1 MSKDQRQK
9 VLLGVLLVLMLVA
22 VLRQFGPRIT
32 AGSGSSES
40 GNRSQAAERG
50 TVRSV
55 VDSPGVVELHLED
68 LEKVA
73 GRFRPGRD
81 PFRFGEARTLEAE
94 PTEDEDDE
102 DDEAAREAERAAAA
116 QEALRRAMEAQRR
129 QEAAVS
135 GRPMLPDFDLKFLG
149 SFGSRQKRLAVFSDG
164 AEIFN
169 ALEGGVLKGHFVI
182 RQIGLESVDVG
193 YLDYPDEPAIRLA
206 AGG

>member
-22 VLRQFGPRIT
+22 VWRQFGPRIT

-102 DDEAAREAERAAAA
+102 AAREAERAAAA

-129 QEAAVS
+129 QEAAAS
-135 GRPMLPDFDLKFLG
+135 GRPVLPDFDLKFLG
-149 SFGSRQKRLAVFSDG
+149 SFGSRQKRLAVFS
-164 AEIFN
+164 
-169 ALEGGVLKGHFVI
+169 
-182 RQIGLESVDVG
+182 RQIRIIT
-193 YLDYPDEPAIRLA
+193 A
-206 AGG
+206 

>member
-22 VLRQFGPRIT
+22 VWRQFGPRIM

-55 VDSPGVVELHLED
+55 VDSPGVVELRLED

-81 PFRFGEARTLEAE
+81 PFRFGEARTLETE

-102 DDEAAREAERAAAA
+102 AARAAAA

-135 GRPMLPDFDLKFLG
+135 GRPVLPDFGLKFLG

-169 ALEGGVLKGHFVI
+169 ALEGGVLKSHFVI

>member
-22 VLRQFGPRIT
+22 VWRQFGPRIT

-102 DDEAAREAERAAAA
+102 AARAAAA

-135 GRPMLPDFDLKFLG
+135 GRPVLPDFDLKFLG

-169 ALEGGVLKGHFVI
+169 ALEGGVLKSHFVI

>member
-1 MSKDQRQK
+1 
-9 VLLGVLLVLMLVA
+9 
-22 VLRQFGPRIT
+22 
-32 AGSGSSES
+32 
-40 GNRSQAAERG
+40 
-50 TVRSV
+50 
-55 VDSPGVVELHLED
+55 VVELRLED

-81 PFRFGEARTLEAE
+81 PFRFGEAGTLEAE

-102 DDEAAREAERAAAA
+102 AARAAAAQEAERAAAA
-116 QEALRRAMEAQRR
+116 QEALRQAMEAQRR

-135 GRPMLPDFDLKFLG
+135 GRPVLPDFDLKFLG

-169 ALEGGVLKGHFVI
+169 ALEGGVLKSHFVI

>member
-22 VLRQFGPRIT
+22 VWRQFGPRIT

-55 VDSPGVVELHLED
+55 VDSPGVVELQLED

-81 PFRFGEARTLEAE
+81 PFRFGESRTLEAE
-94 PTEDEDDE
+94 PTEDE

-129 QEAAVS
+129 QEAAAS
-135 GRPMLPDFDLKFLG
+135 GRPVLPDFDLKFLG

>member
-9 VLLGVLLVLMLVA
+9 VLFGVLLVLMLVA
-22 VLRQFGPRIT
+22 VWRQFGPRIT

-102 DDEAAREAERAAAA
+102 AAREAERAAAA

-129 QEAAVS
+129 QEAAAS
-135 GRPMLPDFDLKFLG
+135 GRPVLPDFDLKFLG

>member
-9 VLLGVLLVLMLVA
+9 VLFGVLLVLMLVA
-22 VLRQFGPRIT
+22 VWRQFGPRIT

-40 GNRSQAAERG
+40 GNRSQTAERG

-55 VDSPGVVELHLED
+55 VDSPGVVELRLED

-81 PFRFGEARTLEAE
+81 PFRFGEARALEAE

-102 DDEAAREAERAAAA
+102 AARAAAA

-135 GRPMLPDFDLKFLG
+135 GRPVLPDFDLKFLG

>member
-22 VLRQFGPRIT
+22 VWRVFGPRIT
-32 AGSGSSES
+32 AGSGSKES

-55 VDSPGVVELHLED
+55 VDSPGVVELRLED

-102 DDEAAREAERAAAA
+102 AARAAAA

-135 GRPMLPDFDLKFLG
+135 GRPVLPDFDLKFLG

-169 ALEGGVLKGHFVI
+169 ALEGGVLKSHFVI

>member
-22 VLRQFGPRIT
+22 VGRQFGPRIT

-40 GNRSQAAERG
+40 GNRSQTAERG

-55 VDSPGVVELHLED
+55 VDSPGVVELRLED

-81 PFRFGEARTLEAE
+81 PFRFGESGDAEAE

-102 DDEAAREAERAAAA
+102 AARAAAA

-135 GRPMLPDFDLKFLG
+135 GRPVLPDFDLKFLG

-164 AEIFN
+164 VEIFN
-169 ALEGGVLKGHFVI
+169 ALEGGVLKSHFVI

>member
-1 MSKDQRQK
+1 MR
-9 VLLGVLLVLMLVA
+9 
-22 VLRQFGPRIT
+22 
-32 AGSGSSES
+32 
-40 GNRSQAAERG
+40 
-50 TVRSV
+50 
-55 VDSPGVVELHLED
+55 LED

-102 DDEAAREAERAAAA
+102 DDEAAAQEAERAAAA

-135 GRPMLPDFDLKFLG
+135 GRPVLPDFDLKFLG

-169 ALEGGVLKGHFVI
+169 ALEGGSLEGSFRDQADRFGI
-182 RQIGLESVDVG
+182 RRR
-193 YLDYPDEPAIRLA
+193 RLPRLSGRTRDPS
-206 AGG
+206 GGGRVVC

>member
-22 VLRQFGPRIT
+22 VWRQFGPRIT

-55 VDSPGVVELHLED
+55 VDSPGVVELRLED

-81 PFRFGEARTLEAE
+81 PFRFGEARALEAE

-102 DDEAAREAERAAAA
+102 AARAAAA

-135 GRPMLPDFDLKFLG
+135 GRPVLPDFDLKFLG

>member
-22 VLRQFGPRIT
+22 VGRQFGPRIT
-32 AGSGSSES
+32 AGFGSSES
-40 GNRSQAAERG
+40 GNRSQTAERG

-55 VDSPGVVELHLED
+55 VDSPGVVELRLED

-73 GRFRPGRD
+73 GRFKPGRD

-102 DDEAAREAERAAAA
+102 AARAAAA
-116 QEALRRAMEAQRR
+116 QEALRRAFEAQRR

-135 GRPMLPDFDLKFLG
+135 GRPVLPDFDLKFLG

-169 ALEGGVLKGHFVI
+169 ALEGGVLKSHFVI

>member
-1 MSKDQRQK
+1 MSKDRRQK
-9 VLLGVLLVLMLVA
+9 VLLGALLVLMLVA
-22 VLRQFGPRIT
+22 VWRQFGPRIT
-32 AGSGSSES
+32 AGFGSSES
-40 GNRSQAAERG
+40 GNRSQTAERG

-55 VDSPGVVELHLED
+55 VDSPGVVELRLED

-73 GRFRPGRD
+73 GRFKPGRD

-102 DDEAAREAERAAAA
+102 AARAAAA

-135 GRPMLPDFDLKFLG
+135 GRPVLPDFDLKFLG

-169 ALEGGVLKGHFVI
+169 ALEGGVLKSHFVI

>member
-9 VLLGVLLVLMLVA
+9 LLLGVLLVLMLAA
-22 VLRQFGPRIT
+22 VWRQFGPRIT
-32 AGSGSSES
+32 VGSGSSES
-40 GNRSQAAERG
+40 GNRGQAAERG

-55 VDSPGVVELHLED
+55 VDSPGVVELRLED
-68 LEKVA
+68 LDKVA

-81 PFRFGEARTLEAE
+81 PFRFGESGVAEAE

-102 DDEAAREAERAAAA
+102 AARAAAA

-135 GRPMLPDFDLKFLG
+135 GRPVLPDFDLKFLG

-164 AEIFN
+164 VEIFN
-169 ALEGGVLKGHFVI
+169 ALEGGVLKGDFVI

>member
-22 VLRQFGPRIT
+22 VWRQFGPRIT

-102 DDEAAREAERAAAA
+102 AAREAERAAAA

-129 QEAAVS
+129 QEAAAS
-135 GRPMLPDFDLKFLG
+135 GRPVLPDFNLKFLG

>member
-22 VLRQFGPRIT
+22 VWRQFGPRIT

-55 VDSPGVVELHLED
+55 VDSPGVVELRLED

-81 PFRFGEARTLEAE
+81 PFRFGEARALEAE

-102 DDEAAREAERAAAA
+102 AARAAAA
-116 QEALRRAMEAQRR
+116 QEALRRALEAQRR

-135 GRPMLPDFDLKFLG
+135 GRPVLPDFDLKFLG